1 MGASGVWVDK
11 EKRVFP
17 IEEDTIVVNRKKM
30 V

>member
-11 EKRVFP
+11 GKRVLP